1 MTRRDVTIPSLGP
14 VGGATLVAW
23 HYPGR
28 GDAAPVVVMAHGLG
42 GVEEMRLDAFAERFQ
57 AAGYVCLVFD
67 YRAFGASGGEPRR
80 VISVR
85 RQLDDWR
92 AAVAH
97 ARTLP
102 GVDPERVVL
111 WGTSFS
117 GGHVLVVGA
126 EDHRVAAVLSQC
138 PFTDGP
144 ASGLAMLA
152 RTTARLAPYVVRDL
166 AAAARRR
173 EPVRVPAAGPAGSA
187 ALMTADDALPGF
199 GALRDATGL
208 ADCAR
213 TWPPASAS
221 RSSATARA
229 GVPPT

>member
-14 VGGATLVAW
+14 VGGATLAAW

-42 GVEEMRLDAFAERFQ
+42 GVKEMRLDAFAERFQ
-57 AAGYVCLVFD
+57 AAGYACLVFD
-67 YRAFGASGGEPRR
+67 YRSFGASGGEPRR
-80 VISVR
+80 VMSVR

-126 EDHRVAAVLSQC
+126 EDHRVAAVVSQC

-144 ASGLAMLA
+144 ASGLAMSA

-173 EPVRVPAAGPAGSA
+173 EPVRVPATRSRRRGP
-187 ALMTADDALPGF
+187 
-199 GALRDATGL
+199 R
-208 ADCAR
+208 CAICDGPR
-213 TWPPASAS
+213 GP
-221 RSSATARA
+221 R
-229 GVPPT
+229 